1 MSEQESSQHPGKGN
15 RKVLAVAAVIIIAVA
30 AFAVYWFL
38 LRPPGIPWLFKGAYA
53 NYHGETTVLFITV
66 KVNMRLEVVDYN
78 STHAKL
84 LMYVKMETPLGSQ
97 EFQNTTWSDLTKKS
111 YEIQGSKLK
120 RVYDQETYIEGFGTR
135 KCTVYEYETSPGSLM
150 IAYVDKETSWPIKI
164 TLTTETTQNAPK
176 ISIDLK
182 ITETNIPGL
191 KK

>member
-1 MSEQESSQHPGKGN
+1 
-15 RKVLAVAAVIIIAVA
+15 
-30 AFAVYWFL
+30 
-38 LRPPGIPWLFKGAYA
+38 
-53 NYHGETTVLFITV
+53 
-66 KVNMRLEVVDYN
+66 MRLEVVDYN

-150 IAYVDKETSWPIKI
+150 IAYVDKETSWPIKF

-176 ISIDLK
+176 ISMDLK